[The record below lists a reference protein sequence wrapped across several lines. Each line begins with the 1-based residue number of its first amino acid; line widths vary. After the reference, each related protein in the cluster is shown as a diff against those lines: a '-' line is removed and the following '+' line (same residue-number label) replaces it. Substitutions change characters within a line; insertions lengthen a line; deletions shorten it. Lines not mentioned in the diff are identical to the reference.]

1 MLGFSSGGLNDL
13 GRGILFSSDSNLW
26 LGNNLLGGRFSLSSD
41 WRLWLSGLDL
51 LSRRFGLSLSFFNG
65 GSGLGLSF
73 FNYGG
78 GLLGLGLLL
87 GRGCISLG
95 LFYGLS
101 GNNLLLSR
109 RCLSSRG
116 LLLSWGSIDGSGSG
130 FGLSNGLL
138 NGGCRLNLSLLND
151 GGGLISLSFFNR
163 GGCLLLRGSRGLISL
178 SRGCL
183 TGSLFSLSRGC
194 LFSLSRGCL
203 FSLSRGCFLSL
214 SRGCFLSLSRGCL
227 LGLSR
232 GCFGGDLWLISSN
245 GLFSLGFLMD
255 SFRLISLDLMVALVL
270 LLLSGNSNII
280 VTMDALL
287 GIHCNWMVLFL
298 LDLVLVCFFMGSCSL
313 FMSNLRLLSLG
324 LFNESGGCLSG
335 HSAGKASKVGGLLE
349 LIAPLTDLKVFSS
362 DVISVFA
369 FKVDTNLVVDERDHH
384 TVMERDQR

>member
-1 MLGFSSGGLNDL
+1 MLSFSSGGLNDL
-13 GRGILFSSDSNLW
+13 GRGILFSSDSSLW
-26 LGNNLLGGRFSLSSD
+26 LGNVLLGGRFSLSSD

-51 LSRRFGLSLSFFNG
+51 LSRRFGLILSFFNG
-65 GSGLGLSF
+65 GSGLRLSF
-73 FNYGG
+73 LNDGG
-78 GLLGLGLLL
+78 RLLGLDLLL
-87 GRGCISLG
+87 SRGCISLG

-101 GNNLLLSR
+101 GNSFILSR

-116 LLLSWGSIDGSGSG
+116 ILLNWGSFDDSGSG
-130 FGLSNGLL
+130 FGLSFGLL

-203 FSLSRGCFLSL
+203 
-214 SRGCFLSLSRGCL
+214 LSLSRGCL
-227 LGLSR
+227 SSRCLLDLSR
-232 GCFGGDLWLISSN
+232 GCFGGDLWLISSS
-245 GLFSLGFLMD
+245 GLFSLDFLLD
-255 SFRLISLDLMVALVL
+255 SFRLISLDLMVALRL

-298 LDLVLVCFFMGSCSL
+298 LDLILMCFFMVSCSL
-313 FMSNLRLLSLG
+313 FLSSHRLLSLG
-324 LFNESGGCLSG
+324 LFNESGGCCSG

-349 LIAPLTDLKVFSS
+349 LIAPLTDLKVFSC

-369 FKVDTNLVVDERDHH
+369 LKVDTNLVVDERDHH
-384 TVMERDQR
+384 TVVERDQG